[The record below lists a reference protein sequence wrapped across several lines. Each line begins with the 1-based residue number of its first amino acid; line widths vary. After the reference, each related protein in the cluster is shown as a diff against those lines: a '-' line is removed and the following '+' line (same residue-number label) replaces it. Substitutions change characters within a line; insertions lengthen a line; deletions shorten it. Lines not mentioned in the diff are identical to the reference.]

1 MSKANSLLDPPKWPM
16 KVLSWFVKREYL
28 EELEGDM
35 IEEFY
40 DHQEKFSIRRAKYL
54 YVREVFKML
63 RPNLIKNLIKT
74 QNLNLM
80 GTFSNYT
87 KVAFRNIRKHR
98 TYSAIKIGGFSIGV
112 AISLLI
118 CLFVIDELQMDQ
130 KLSDKSVYRILRV
143 STHPEFVG
151 KSPSMQPALA
161 SALKQDYPEIAESG
175 RVLIFDGFGDAGG
188 NLFRP
193 EEKETTVFEERFSYA
208 DPSILEMLE
217 FEMVYGDVHSALD
230 EPLSLILSESK
241 ADKYFPGID
250 PIGKIVYINENKEQP
265 YVIGGVF
272 KDLKDSH
279 LGHVDF
285 FFTLSGKEFWDG
297 EQTDWCCSNYVTYV
311 QIKDGVNPT
320 VFESKLKDIYE
331 RYFISY
337 FIARGDNDI
346 EDERKYMTLGMQH
359 VSDIYLHST
368 EIYDFQTY
376 GDIKMV
382 GAFAAIAV
390 FILLL
395 ACMNFVNLTT
405 ANSAQRSKEIGLRK
419 AVGSGRRGVMF
430 QFLIEAVVLTAV
442 SILIGTILAVV
453 GMPFFNAV
461 TDKQI
466 IFPYAEPLFYVSIVL
481 FTIFIGFL
489 SGAYPALYLSRI
501 NTLAVLGGH
510 MKLTGRGKNSILRS
524 GLVVVQFMISML
536 LIAGAFIVYQQMSFI
551 LNKDLGYDKEQ
562 AIMIQGVG
570 PMGDGV
576 KAFKEAL
583 LSLPD
588 VSYATISNSLPVDGT
603 HRNGNTFHIS
613 GQEDVDRGVPGQFW
627 RADEDYLETVGLKL
641 LQGRMFSNHMA
652 SDSNAIVV
660 NEAMVKQLGLEDPIN
675 KKIRNWRDWRIVG
688 VVEDFNYDNLKQE
701 IRPLLLARTT
711 TADMIT
717 VRLDTKDIGESLGKI
732 EAVWNEFNPSQTIRL
747 DFLDQRFEVM
757 YEDVQRTRTIFMVFA
772 IFGLIVACLGLFGL
786 SVYTVA
792 LRNKEMT
799 IRKVLGA
806 SVQSILKHLT
816 IDYLKL
822 VVIALIIAI
831 PIAWYFADE
840 WLAGFSYR
848 ITYFWDTFLYGGV
861 LLIVIALG
869 VVSFQ
874 SLKAAFSNPSTGLRN
889 E

>member
-1 MSKANSLLDPPKWPM
+1 MINPPKWPIKM
-16 KVLSWFVKREYL
+16 LSKFVKREYL
-28 EELEGDM
+28 EEIEGDM

-40 DHQEKFSIRRAKYL
+40 YHQEKFSIRKARYL
-54 YVREVFKML
+54 YIREVLKML

-74 QNLNLM
+74 QKLNFM

-118 CLFVIDELQMDQ
+118 CLFVIDELKMDQ
-130 KLSDKSVYRILRV
+130 KLSDKPVYRVLLNSTMPERSGSGVSVPPILA
-143 STHPEFVG
+143 
-151 KSPSMQPALA
+151 PSM
-161 SALKQDYPEIAESG
+161 KQDYPEIKETG

-193 EEKETTVFEERFSYA
+193 SESEVSIFEERFGYA
-208 DPSILEMLE
+208 DPSILLMLE
-217 FEMVYGDVHSALD
+217 FELVYGDIQSALD
-230 EPLSLILSESK
+230 EPRSIILSKSK
-241 ADKYFPGID
+241 AEKYFKGENPV
-250 PIGKIVYINENKEQP
+250 GKTIFINENKEQP
-265 YVIGGVF
+265 YTVGGVY
-272 KDLKDSH
+272 KDLDGTH
-279 LGHVDF
+279 LSHVDF

-297 EQTDWCCSNYVTYV
+297 EQTNWCCYNYVTY
-311 QIKDGVNPT
+311 
-320 VFESKLKDIYE
+320 FELKEGMDPAQFDSKLKSIYD
-331 RYFISY
+331 RYFVAYSIEQG
-337 FIARGDNDI
+337 ANDV
-346 EDERKYMTLGMQH
+346 EDERKYMSMKMQH
-359 VSDIYLHST
+359 VADIYLHST
-368 EIYDFQTY
+368 GIYDFKTY

-382 GAFAAIAV
+382 GAFGAV
-390 FILLL
+390 ALFILIL

-419 AVGSGRRGVMF
+419 AVGSGKRGIMV
-430 QFLIEAVVLTAV
+430 QFLMEAIVLSGISIILG
-442 SILIGTILAVV
+442 SILALI
-453 GMPFFNAV
+453 GMPFFNQVA
-461 TDKQI
+461 DKQI
-466 IFPYAEPLFYVSIVL
+466 VFPYAEPLFYVFIVL
-481 FTIFIGFL
+481 FTLVIGFI
-489 SGAYPALYLSRI
+489 SGAYPALYLSKI
-501 NTLAVLGGH
+501 NTIAVLGGQ
-510 MKLTGRGKNSILRS
+510 MKLTGKGKNSLLRS
-524 GLVVVQFMISML
+524 GLVIFQFMVSML

-551 LNKDLGYDKEQ
+551 LNKDLGYEKEQ
-562 AIMIQGVG
+562 AVMIQGVA

-588 VSYATISNSLPVDGT
+588 VSYATVSNSLPVEGT
-603 HRNGNTFHIS
+603 HRNGNTFYIS
-613 GQEDVDRGVPGQFW
+613 GREDLDRGVPGQFW
-627 RADEDYLETVGLKL
+627 RADEDYLETVGLHL
-641 LQGRMFSNHMA
+641 IEGRMFSNHMA

-660 NEAMVKQLGLEDPIN
+660 NQAMVKQLGLEDPIN

-717 VRLDTKDIGESLGKI
+717 VRLSTQNMSESLAKI
-732 EAVWNEFNPSQTIRL
+732 EAVWNEFNPSQTIRM

-757 YEDVQRTRTIFMVFA
+757 YEDIQRTRTIFMVFA

-806 SVQSILKHLT
+806 SVQSILRLLT

-822 VVIALIIAI
+822 VLISLVIAI
-831 PIAWYFADE
+831 PVAWYFADE

-848 ITYFWDTFLYGGV
+848 ISYFWDTFIYGGV